1 MECEL
6 HGRGLSRLCSCCVPT
21 RVWHVVASA
30 YTADRGGRGN
40 QEGLTPNVTVSEDG
54 AWKEAP
60 AAKEH
65 LGPSLEA
72 GIGRERPATGFCRET
87 VANILIL
94 DFRPLKLGER
104 IHFVLF

>member
-1 MECEL
+1 MPLYKEDTET
-6 HGRGLSRLCSCCVPT
+6 HTHRPG
-21 RVWHVVASA
+21 
-30 YTADRGGRGN
+30 
-40 QEGLTPNVTVSEDG
+40 EDG

-94 DFRPLKLGER
+94 DFRPPQLGKNT
-104 IHFVLF
+104 FLS